1 MSGQYLKMLSG
12 QNPKVMILHYQEYG
26 TGQPLVILHGLLG
39 SLDNWHTLS
48 RAFASSFRVLA
59 VDQRNHGRSPHSD
72 VFSYDAMAEDLT
84 ELLDHL
90 KIPSVRLLGHSMGG
104 KTAMQFAL
112 SNPSRVDKLI
122 VVDIAPRE
130 YPRLHDEIL
139 DAFASVDVS
148 AATSRQ
154 QVDDALSKRIP
165 DFAVRQF
172 LMKNLTRDS
181 AGAFTWKAN
190 LHSIGKN
197 YAEIAREIASEVRF
211 SGPTLFVKAD
221 RVDYV
226 LDSDAPMIKKLFP
239 NAQIVGVDAGHW
251 IHAEAPTVFADI
263 VMSFLHGKQL

>member
-1 MSGQYLKMLSG
+1 
-12 QNPKVMILHYQEYG
+12 MILQYQEYG
-26 TGQPLVILHGLLG
+26 NGQPLVILHGLLG

-48 RAFASSFRVLA
+48 STLAGSFRVLA

-72 VFSYDAMAEDLT
+72 LFTYDTMAEDLA
-84 ELLDHL
+84 ELLEHL
-90 KIPSVRLLGHSMGG
+90 KIPSVHLLGHSMGG

-112 SNPSRVDKLI
+112 SYPNRVDKLI

-139 DAFASVDVS
+139 DALASVNLS

-154 QVDDALSKRIP
+154 QVDDELSERIP
-165 DFAVRQF
+165 GFALRQF

-181 AGAFTWKAN
+181 TGAFKWKAD
-190 LHSIGKN
+190 LHAIRRN
-197 YAEIAREIASEVRF
+197 YAEIAREITSELPF

-221 RVDYV
+221 RVDYI
-226 LDSDAPMIKKLFP
+226 LDTDVPIIKKLFP

-263 VMSFLHGKQL
+263 VMSFLRGEPH

>member
-1 MSGQYLKMLSG
+1 
-12 QNPKVMILHYQEYG
+12 MILQYQEYG
-26 TGQPLVILHGLLG
+26 NGQPLVVLHGLLG

-48 RAFASSFRVLA
+48 STLAGSFRVLA

-72 VFSYDAMAEDLT
+72 LFTYDTMAEDLA
-84 ELLDHL
+84 ELLEHL
-90 KIPSVRLLGHSMGG
+90 KIPSVHLLGHSMGG

-112 SNPSRVDKLI
+112 SYPNRVDKLI

-139 DAFASVDVS
+139 DALDSVNLG

-154 QVDDALSKRIP
+154 QVDDELSERIP
-165 DFAVRQF
+165 GYAVRQF

-181 AGAFTWKAN
+181 TGAFKWKAD
-190 LHSIGKN
+190 LHAIRRN
-197 YAEIAREIASEVRF
+197 YAEIAREITSELPF
-211 SGPTLFVKAD
+211 SGPTMFVKAD

-226 LDSDAPMIKKLFP
+226 LNSDVSIIKKLFP
-239 NAQIVGVDAGHW
+239 NAQIVGVNAGHW

-263 VMSFLHGKQL
+263 VMNFLHGKQH